1 MESLSSLPWNQRP
14 VGLGIGVQLTWNTH
28 LGTTDVSF
36 SNHSLAELFGL
47 RKCYSP
53 SVTGVGEELPAYTV
67 SEKLLAARE
76 LLRRALAETMK
87 EPSERLASPEA
98 VKDYLRLFLSGQE
111 FESFIALWLDAQN
124 QLIAGMEMF
133 RGTTTQTSV
142 YPREVVRTGLKLN
155 ASAVIFAH
163 NHPSGCAEPSRA
175 DEMLTQQL
183 RQALALVDI
192 KVLDHFIVADT
203 CVMSFAER
211 GLI

>member
-1 MESLSSLPWNQRP
+1 M
-14 VGLGIGVQLTWNTH
+14 I
-28 LGTTDVSF
+28 
-36 SNHSLAELFGL
+36 L
-47 RKCYSP
+47 R
-53 SVTGVGEELPAYTV
+53 
-67 SEKLLAARE
+67 
-76 LLRRALAETMK
+76 LAETF
-87 EPSERLASPEA
+87 SESTVRLASPEA
-98 VKDYLRLFLSGQE
+98 VKDYLRLFLGGQE
-111 FESFIALWLDAQN
+111 FESFVALWLDAQN

-203 CVMSFAER
+203 RVMSFAER